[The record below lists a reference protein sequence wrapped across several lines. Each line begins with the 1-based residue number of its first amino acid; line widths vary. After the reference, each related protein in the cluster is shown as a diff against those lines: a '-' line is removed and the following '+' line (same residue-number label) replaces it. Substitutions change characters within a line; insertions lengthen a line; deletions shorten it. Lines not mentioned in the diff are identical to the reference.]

1 MRQAG
6 PHRTHSS
13 DFIIWTWTL
22 PQVTKCSCPS
32 ADRKIHT
39 GQALVAM
46 GVLHFIP
53 LASKTLMQRIS
64 LERERSV
71 TTVTSVP

>member
-6 PHRTHSS
+6 PYCTRSS

-22 PQVTKCSCPS
+22 PQVPKCSRSS
-32 ADRKIHT
+32 AARNIHT

-46 GVLHFIP
+46 VVLY
-53 LASKTLMQRIS
+53 
-64 LERERSV
+64 
-71 TTVTSVP
+71 